1 METGISVTQNNVDLT
16 HMTLKYALKTITEW
30 HKLLKYVG
38 ITVKTKEVKREWN
51 TNINMTFWAGNILG
65 IPLIVH
71 TFQTCKAYFQYYL
84 KVNVGYLFR
93 FTLLNL

>member
-1 METGISVTQNNVDLT
+1 M
-16 HMTLKYALKTITEW
+16 KYK
-30 HKLLKYVG
+30 H
-38 ITVKTKEVKREWN
+38 
-51 TNINMTFWAGNILG
+51 INMTFWAGNILG